1 MLTKKD
7 LFLIGE
13 VVENIINVR
22 VPEIVERIVEPKFEE
37 FAILMQNE
45 FRAIHEEFRVVHEEF
60 KTVHGILATKAN
72 KVDTA
77 SKTDITRLE
86 NKFEGRIE
94 KVEDNMRIVKTTL
107 KLT

>member
-7 LFLIGE
+7 LFLISE
-13 VVENIINVR
+13 LIDA
-22 VPEIVERIVEPKFEE
+22 KFAD

-45 FRAIHEEFRVVHEEF
+45 FRAIDE
-60 KTVHGILATKAN
+60 ILETKAD

-77 SKTDITRLE
+77 CKTDILRLENNITRIE

-94 KVEDNMRIVKTTL
+94 RVEDNMRIVKTTL

>member
-7 LFLIGE
+7 LVLIGE
-13 VVENIINVR
+13 VINQTVPAII
-22 VPEIVERIVEPKFEE
+22 EKIVEPKFEE

-45 FRAIHEEFRVVHEEF
+45 FRAIHE
-60 KTVHGILATKAN
+60 TKADKNDILKLQNDISNLDN
-72 KVDTA
+72 KV
-77 SKTDITRLE
+77 TRLE

-94 KVEDNMRIVKTTL
+94 RLEDNMRIVKTTL

>member
-7 LFLIGE
+7 LFLISE
-13 VVENIINVR
+13 LVDA
-22 VPEIVERIVEPKFEE
+22 KFAD

-45 FRAIHEEFRVVHEEF
+45 FRAIHE
-60 KTVHGILATKAN
+60 ILDTKA
-72 KVDTA
+72 D
-77 SKTDITRLE
+77 KTDIDRLIETKADKTDILRLE

>member
-7 LFLIGE
+7 LFLISE
-13 VVENIINVR
+13 LVDA
-22 VPEIVERIVEPKFEE
+22 KFTD

-45 FRAIHEEFRVVHEEF
+45 FRAIHE
-60 KTVHGILATKAN
+60 ILETKAD

-77 SKTDITRLE
+77 SKTDILRLENNITRLE

-94 KVEDNMRIVKTTL
+94 KLEDNIRIVKTTL

>member
-7 LFLIGE
+7 LFLISE
-13 VVENIINVR
+13 LIDV
-22 VPEIVERIVEPKFEE
+22 KFAD

-45 FRAIHEEFRVVHEEF
+45 FRAIHE
-60 KTVHGILATKAN
+60 ILDTKAD
-72 KVDTA
+72 KSDIDRLIETKA
-77 SKTDITRLE
+77 DKTDILRLE

-94 KVEDNMRIVKTTL
+94 RVEDNMRIVKTTL

>member
-37 FAILMQNE
+37 FAILMQSE
-45 FRAIHEEFRVVHEEF
+45 FRALHE
-60 KTVHGILATKAN
+60 TKA
-72 KVDTA
+72 D
-77 SKTDITRLE
+77 KTDILKLQNDISNLDNKVTRLE

-94 KVEDNMRIVKTTL
+94 RVEDNMRIVKTTL